1 MAPVLT
7 AGQREAQERAAAIR
21 YGLLHDD
28 APTGH
33 GYGSLYS
40 LFQLLSYSRGAAN
53 AISPRLH
60 GELCRFI
67 QQTPYQKNL
76 FLLARGHLKTSLIT
90 VALSILQILR
100 TPQIRILIA
109 GNKAENAQAMLA
121 DIKGH
126 LLNPDLIRAFPDVLY
141 DDPARQAPKW
151 TENVIT
157 VKRKRHTR
165 EGTVETIG
173 ISGEIVGK
181 HYDDVKYDDI
191 VGKENSQTREE
202 LLKTI
207 QFIRLTQPLIDP
219 GGHQWYIGTPWH
231 YADAYAWLLEQQKHQ
246 GLALGTYI
254 LPCWED
260 ALPGAPDAEWAEGFG
275 WKRAQYPEQ
284 FTVSTRR
291 PGRKCLMDERRVMG
305 FAEFAAQMLIDPVS
319 ADTVYF
325 PRGKVALKPRVD
337 LPPLD
342 TCWLVMTV
350 DPAISTKAWADYSAI
365 GGIAFDGAGQMV
377 IPELERGR
385 WKEDELVGRVYD
397 MYDRLTHAKGRVIAV
412 GFEAIAFAKI
422 FRRLFEQEGEK
433 RGYYLPVVTLER
445 DTKIT
450 KNVRIRALQPMWNAG
465 EITVCSEAGAAE
477 DLLEEGER
485 WRPDREST
493 HDDLLDCVVDGLQ
506 LRAQPGAT
514 AQAEASLYEDPE
526 LVARSQFERALL
538 ARRPHLDAMALRAAW
553 SHHQRVESFAE
564 ERAMAEAGSLT
575 EWSA

>member
-1 MAPVLT
+1 MARLT
-7 AGQREAQERAAAIR
+7 ADQKAAQERAAIIR
-21 YGLLHDD
+21 TLLLDDD
-28 APTGH
+28 APTHH
-33 GYGSLYS
+33 GFGALYS
-40 LFQLLSYSRGAAN
+40 LFQLLSFSRGASN
-53 AISPRLH
+53 AISPHLH
-60 GELCRFI
+60 GPLCRYI
-67 QQTPYQKNL
+67 HQTPYQKNL

-100 TPQIRILIA
+100 NPQIRILIA

-126 LLNPDLIRAFPDVLY
+126 LTNPELIRAFPEILY

-231 YADAYAWLLEQQKHQ
+231 YADAYAWLLEQQKHH
-246 GLALGTYI
+246 GLELGTYL
-254 LPCWED
+254 LPCWAD
-260 ALPGAPDAEWAEGFG
+260 AAQGTPGAEWAEGFG
-275 WKRAQYPEQ
+275 WKRAHYPEQ
-284 FTVSTRR
+284 FTVAVKQ
-291 PGRKCLMDERRVMG
+291 PGKKCLMDERRIMG

-325 PRGKVALKPRVD
+325 PRQKLAIKPTRD
-337 LPPLD
+337 LPSLD

-365 GGIAFDGAGQMV
+365 GGIAFDGAGSMV
-377 IPELERGR
+377 IA
-385 WKEDELVGRVYD
+385 D
-397 MYDRLTHAKGRVIAV
+397 
-412 GFEAIAFAKI
+412 
-422 FRRLFEQEGEK
+422 
-433 RGYYLPVVTLER
+433 
-445 DTKIT
+445 
-450 KNVRIRALQPMWNAG
+450 
-465 EITVCSEAGAAE
+465 
-477 DLLEEGER
+477 
-485 WRPDREST
+485 
-493 HDDLLDCVVDGLQ
+493 
-506 LRAQPGAT
+506 
-514 AQAEASLYEDPE
+514 
-526 LVARSQFERALL
+526 
-538 ARRPHLDAMALRAAW
+538 
-553 SHHQRVESFAE
+553 
-564 ERAMAEAGSLT
+564 
-575 EWSA
+575 

>member
-1 MAPVLT
+1 MPRALT
-7 AGQREAQERAAAIR
+7 ADQKAAQERAAAIR

-28 APTGH
+28 APAAH
-33 GYGSLYS
+33 GYGALYS
-40 LFQLLSYSRGAAN
+40 LFQLLSFSRGKAN
-53 AISPRLH
+53 AISPKLH

-67 QQTPYQKNL
+67 AQTPYQKNL
-76 FLLARGHLKTSLIT
+76 FLLSRGHLKTSLIT
-90 VALSILQILR
+90 VGLSILQILR
-100 TPQIRILIA
+100 NPQIRILIA

-126 LLNPDLIRAFPDVLY
+126 LTNPELIRAFPEILY

-157 VKRKRHTR
+157 VKRRRHTR

-246 GLALGTYI
+246 GLELGTYI

-260 ALPGAPDAEWAEGFG
+260 AQEGEPGAEWAEGFG
-275 WKRAQYPEQ
+275 WKRAKYPEQ
-284 FTVSTRR
+284 FTVSTRK

-325 PRGKVALKPRVD
+325 PRGRIAIKPTVD

-365 GGIAFDGAGQMV
+365 GAIAFDGAGQMV
-377 IPELERGR
+377 IPDLQRGR
-385 WKEDELVGRVYD
+385 WKEDELVARCYD
-397 MYDRLTHAKGRVIAV
+397 MYDRLLHAKGRVIVV

-422 FRRLFEQEGEK
+422 YRRLFEQEGEK

-465 EITVCSEAGAAE
+465 EITIASEASACE
-477 DLLEEGER
+477 DLIEEAER
-485 WRPDREST
+485 WRPDRENT

-514 AQAEASLYEDPE
+514 GQSTNSIYDDPE
-526 LVARSQFERALL
+526 VRERAEFERALL
-538 ARRPHLDAMALRAAW
+538 AKRPTLDAMALRAAW
-553 SHHQRVESFAE
+553 SHHQRIASFAQE
-564 ERAMAEAGSLT
+564 QEMANSGAMS
-575 EWSA
+575 EW